1 LIIVRVIGGIEKEGI
16 MIRPSLVWG
25 TASIMIAVL
34 GYWSLSSAA
43 KDRTAKTGIPPE
55 IVADYVHAI
64 IEADRTLYTTDVVE
78 RMQQKGI
85 VVASENW
92 EQHNTLPLPAQFLAK
107 AARLAAEKSPGVHY
121 RLLSFWPIRER
132 NRPASAFERTGL
144 EAVLMQ
150 PDRPFTEVVERGGK
164 LYFLAMYADRAVS
177 QACIGC
183 HNAHPD
189 SPKRDFKINDV
200 MGGMLITVPME
211 Q

>member
-1 LIIVRVIGGIEKEGI
+1 VIGCIEKEGI
-16 MIRPSLVWG
+16 MIRASLVWG

-43 KDRTAKTGIPPE
+43 KDRTAKAGIPPE

-78 RMQQKGI
+78 RMQQRGI

-107 AARLAAEKSPGVHY
+107 AAHLAAEKSPGVHY
-121 RLLSFWPIRER
+121 RLISFWPIRER